1 MRERERERERERGRE
16 RERERDYYS
25 LVRMRSFDM
34 TYAHYLRI
42 LQYIYGFLF
51 NQGFISNHLPKL
63 KDAAVIEG
71 LKSWWEE
78 NAGKNS
84 ASVLSE
90 GKEKH
95 CYQVQLT
102 CFVSSV

>member
-1 MRERERERERERGRE
+1 M
-16 RERERDYYS
+16 
-25 LVRMRSFDM
+25 M
-34 TYAHYLRI
+34 YAHYLRI

-63 KDAAVIEG
+63 KDAAVIDG

-102 CFVSSV
+102 CFVSTCSV